1 MHRRTTPDKLNRLR
15 ANARHYVIWR
25 WPTLPERG
33 DKVQRINKAE
43 TADELRAIVG
53 ASSHDLQTFILRYG
67 LY

>member
-1 MHRRTTPDKLNRLR
+1 MNRRTTPDKLNRLR

-43 TADELRAIVG
+43 TADELRVLTSKSNPWG
-53 ASSHDLQTFILRYG
+53 RG
-67 LY
+67 